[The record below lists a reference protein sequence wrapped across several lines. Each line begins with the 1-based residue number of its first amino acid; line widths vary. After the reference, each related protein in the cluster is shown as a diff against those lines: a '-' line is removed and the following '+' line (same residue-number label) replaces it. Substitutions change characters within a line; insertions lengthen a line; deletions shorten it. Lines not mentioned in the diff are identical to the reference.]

1 MIGLYYLKAVKLLR
15 IWDNA
20 HEIHVI
26 NKIHKKT
33 LKIAKIRIKWD
44 TEC

>member
-20 HEIHVI
+20 HEKHVI

-33 LKIAKIRIKWD
+33 LKIAKIRMKWD